1 MGKQNM
7 FNVFL
12 VTLQSYGGFLSAS
25 VIGRGSEEFNC
36 GLSVAPVTDWRYY
49 GKPGTRYYR
58 THIDRISIFNLRCL
72 LVKGKRLL
80 PCFGR
85 IVAMF

>member
-49 GKPGTRYYR
+49 GKPEQDIVEPTLTVFRY
-58 THIDRISIFNLRCL
+58 L
-72 LVKGKRLL
+72 
-80 PCFGR
+80 
-85 IVAMF
+85 A